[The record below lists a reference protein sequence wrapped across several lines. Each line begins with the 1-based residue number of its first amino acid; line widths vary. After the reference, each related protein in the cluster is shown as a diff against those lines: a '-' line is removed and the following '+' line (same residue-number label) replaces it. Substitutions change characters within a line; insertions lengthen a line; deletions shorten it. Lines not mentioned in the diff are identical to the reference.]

1 MKGKILLV
9 EDNRLN
15 QKVFK
20 IMFEDVGCEV
30 DIASNGV
37 EALTK
42 LEGDYDIVIMD
53 VGLPD
58 MSGIEVT
65 EKYRRTEPKQKH
77 TVILA
82 LTGHNLDKDQERCL
96 AAGMDGYLVKPLM
109 RADMLGLLDKW
120 VNVQSLPHGNEAS
133 GMC

>member
-1 MKGKILLV
+1 MKGRVLLV

-20 IMFEDVGCEV
+20 IMFEDAGCEV
-30 DIASNGV
+30 DIAHNGE
-37 EALTK
+37 EALLK
-42 LEGDYDIVIMD
+42 LVTEYDLVIMD

-65 EKYRRTEPKQKH
+65 RLYREREAGPKR

-82 LTGHNLDKDQERCL
+82 LTGHSLDKDQERCIE
-96 AAGMDGYLVKPLM
+96 AGMDGYLVKPLM
-109 RADMLGLLDKW
+109 RADMFALLEKWLGHKPAF
-120 VNVQSLPHGNEAS
+120 VEAS
-133 GMC
+133 

>member
-9 EDNRLN
+9 EDNYLN

-30 DIASNGV
+30 DIASNGA

-42 LEGDYDIVIMD
+42 LAGDYDIVIMD

-58 MSGIEVT
+58 MTGIEVT
-65 EKYRRTEPKQKH
+65 QAYRRTEPKHKH
-77 TVILA
+77 TIILA
-82 LTGHNLDKDQERCL
+82 LTGHNLDKDQDRCVE
-96 AAGMDGYLVKPLM
+96 AGMDGYLVKPLM
-109 RADMLGLLDKW
+109 RADMLVLLEKWLKKPGLD
-120 VNVQSLPHGNEAS
+120 SAS
-133 GMC
+133 GMR

>member
-9 EDNRLN
+9 EDNSLN

-20 IMFEDVGCEV
+20 VMFEDVGCEV
-30 DIASNGV
+30 DIASNGS
-37 EALTK
+37 EALAK
-42 LEGDYDIVIMD
+42 LKGDYDIVIMD

-65 EKYRRTEPKQKH
+65 QAYRRIEPKHKH

-82 LTGHNLDKDQERCL
+82 LTGHNLDKDQDRCIE
-96 AAGMDGYLVKPLM
+96 AGMDGYLVKPLM
-109 RADMLGLLDKW
+109 RADMLSLLEKWLQRPGL
-120 VNVQSLPHGNEAS
+120 NTAAG
-133 GMC
+133 

>member
-15 QKVFK
+15 QKVFR

-30 DIASNGV
+30 DIASNGA
-37 EALTK
+37 EALNK
-42 LEGDYDIVIMD
+42 LRGHYDIVIMD

-65 EKYRRTEPKQKH
+65 RLYRQQEPLGRKKI
-77 TVILA
+77 ILA
-82 LTGHNLDKDQERCL
+82 LTGHNLDRDQDRCIE
-96 AAGMDGYLVKPLM
+96 AGMNGYLVKPLM
-109 RADMLGLLDKW
+109 RADMLDILDKW
-120 VNVQSLPHGNEAS
+120 LEPRSKV
-133 GMC
+133 